1 MTTATR
7 YIAAINM
14 MTKSPNVEVRTWA
27 RASLRD
33 MSETGVSVLDYLRP
47 MMTLSDANLDWV
59 ELAAR
64 KLAGSRVTLEK
75 LCNSL

>member
-47 MMTLSDANLDWV
+47 MMTVSDANLDWV